1 MELEAMETDG
11 ETSLAG
17 CLVRT
22 GVWADSCN
30 GTDSVT
36 NSGGCGAVVAAA
48 VHLGRI
54 AGRPQLA
61 AGSWGLQAEIL
72 GARMGWSGGQRGGAW
87 GAGASRG

>member
-1 MELEAMETDG
+1 M
-11 ETSLAG
+11 
-17 CLVRT
+17 
-22 GVWADSCN
+22 
-30 GTDSVT
+30 
-36 NSGGCGAVVAAA
+36 VAAA